1 MQSFEFFYGLMLG
14 ELLLNHT
21 DNLSKALQSARIS
34 AAEGQKVAEMTVRTL
49 QSLRSEETFA
59 LFWNKVTKA
68 ACDLG
73 VNDPVLPR
81 QRKRPKRHDSGIG
94 EARIPESDT
103 VEDYYRPIFYEALD
117 LIVNGIKERFD
128 QQGYKVYV
136 KLEELLIKAANK
148 KEYEEEFKFIAEFYM
163 GDFDE
168 GLLATQ
174 LGVLSSN
181 LPSNS
186 SSYDLVSVLDYLKSL
201 SQAQKA
207 LMSEVC
213 KIASLVLVM
222 PASNALSERSF
233 SALRRVKSFL
243 RTTMSQARLNSIMT
257 LHVHKSLTDNLSL
270 LEVANEFVRESR
282 HKQTLFGTLV

>member
-1 MQSFEFFYGLMLG
+1 M
-14 ELLLNHT
+14 
-21 DNLSKALQSARIS
+21 
-34 AAEGQKVAEMTVRTL
+34 
-49 QSLRSEETFA
+49 
-59 LFWNKVTKA
+59 
-68 ACDLG
+68 
-73 VNDPVLPR
+73 
-81 QRKRPKRHDSGIG
+81 
-94 EARIPESDT
+94 
-103 VEDYYRPIFYEALD
+103 EDYYRPIFYEALD
-117 LIVNGIKERFD
+117 LIVNSIKERFN
-128 QQGYKVYV
+128 QQGYRVYV

-148 KEYEEEFKFIAEFYM
+148 KEYEEEFKFIAEFNM

-186 SSYDLVSVLDYLKSL
+186 SLYDLVSVLDYLKSL

-233 SALRRVKSFL
+233 SALRCVKSFL
-243 RTTMSQARLNSIMT
+243 RTTMSQARLNIIMT

-270 LEVANEFVRESR
+270 LEVANEFVRESS
-282 HKQTLFGTLV
+282 HTQTVFGTFVAADFE